1 MEFWRKS
8 ACAFAISV
16 ITAGPSFAQDTT
28 TAETVVASINGT
40 DITVGHLIL
49 AYDSLPDNYKSIP
62 TEQLYQGLLEQ
73 MIQQTLLSQAA
84 SNPDAPAVRY
94 AIENEKRLML
104 AGVAVNDL
112 TDAQVTEDALRAKY
126 ADIYGADGVD
136 LGMEYKA
143 AHILLETE
151 EAAKDMIDRLSKG
164 ADFAEL
170 ARAHSTGPSGPN
182 GGDLGWFGD
191 GMMVAE
197 FETAVKAMEP
207 GAISAPVQTQFG
219 WHVIQLNDTRPVTA
233 PEFEEVQAELAAD
246 LQREVVET
254 RIRELQ
260 EGATITKLEA
270 DKIDSAVIKDVSLLE
285 Q

>member
-112 TDAQVTEDALRAKY
+112 TDAQVTQDALRAKY
-126 ADIYGADGVD
+126 ADIYGAEGVD

-151 EAAKDMIDRLSKG
+151 DAAKDMIDRLSKG

-197 FETAVKAMEP
+197 FETAVKALEP